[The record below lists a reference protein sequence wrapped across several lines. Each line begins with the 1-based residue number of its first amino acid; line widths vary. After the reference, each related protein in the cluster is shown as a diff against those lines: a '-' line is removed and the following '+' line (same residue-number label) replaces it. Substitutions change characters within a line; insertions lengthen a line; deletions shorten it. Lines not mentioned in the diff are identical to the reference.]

1 MNSTSVL
8 FTRSRWLGICFC
20 VTLVPFTFSQD
31 RRYIC
36 NLRLFIFVHDN
47 KNKVYSMIILTCLF
61 HTSWFV
67 WMLRSLLLYSRRYV
81 LRNLRPRFFI
91 SRRDITFG
99 GRRTLTLNIFC
110 VALFLILS
118 IWEQVPNSNIPWH
131 ECQWPSH
138 HLSHIHC
145 CSLQG
150 YLQQFFIL
158 NIRSTNIPHHGPYQ
172 CRHVC

>member
-8 FTRSRWLGICFC
+8 FTRTWLGILLLRHVC
-20 VTLVPFTFSQD
+20 TFTFFQD

-36 NLRLFIFVHDN
+36 NLKLFTFAHDN

-67 WMLRSLLLYSRRYV
+67 WILRSLLLCLWRFV
-81 LRNLRPRFFI
+81 LYNLRPRFFI

-118 IWEQVPNSNIPWH
+118 IREQVPNIVLLEW
-131 ECQWPSH
+131 
-138 HLSHIHC
+138 
-145 CSLQG
+145 
-150 YLQQFFIL
+150 
-158 NIRSTNIPHHGPYQ
+158 T
-172 CRHVC
+172 